1 MFPEF
6 FDLEGLE
13 GKPRKAMQL
22 AYDLAAVNNGGFKA
36 AADKAV
42 LHRSPRMARECIRQ
56 ALGSAGWPHADAQAI
71 AGAVQFEDWRVNVT
85 SAA

>member
-1 MFPEF
+1 MNNHPEF
-6 FDLEGLE
+6 FKLLD
-13 GKPRKAMQL
+13 GKPRRALQL
-22 AYDLAAVNNGGFKA
+22 SYDLAAINNGGFKA

-56 ALGSAGWPHADAQAI
+56 ALGSAGWPHAESQEI
-71 AGAVQFEDWRVNVT
+71 AGAVVFEDWAVNVT